1 MNNVAARYQATYSTS
16 VQEEAVV
23 TDIMIALRPR
33 EFFEQ
38 HLQDSTF
45 VKELPPSDAEIIGAA
60 GEYIDYEE
68 NDVLFAEGDDA
79 DAMYFVVTGQILIF
93 TDKDR
98 SAEKELVRL
107 GPLAHFGEQGLLS
120 INAGKRTA
128 SARALE
134 KTRLIRVSG
143 ELIKNTLA
151 HQSKLV
157 AQLEKIGAEQQEI
170 KREDRKIQLLLRLSR
185 SRTSVSLQVSRF
197 SDKFSSLLLGVDINR
212 HVIQFDEV
220 MSQHL
225 NPIRVGD
232 TVAVT
237 ARLQECLLCLR
248 LGLSQSKSLTA

>member
-1 MNNVAARYQATYSTS
+1 MAHLLTLANRAYSVLTPAN
-16 VQEEAVV
+16 E
-23 TDIMIALRPR
+23 
-33 EFFEQ
+33 
-38 HLQDSTF
+38 
-45 VKELPPSDAEIIGAA
+45 PP
-60 GEYIDYEE
+60 
-68 NDVLFAEGDDA
+68 
-79 DAMYFVVTGQILIF
+79 
-93 TDKDR
+93 
-98 SAEKELVRL
+98 
-107 GPLAHFGEQGLLS
+107 
-120 INAGKRTA
+120 
-128 SARALE
+128 ARALE

-220 MSQHL
+220 MSQHR

-237 ARLQECLLCLR
+237 GSITGTPIVFKTRVLALKVVDGSTLYEC
-248 LGLSQSKSLTA
+248 SIPDEMTYEPVSYTHLTLPRICSV